1 MKLKL
6 ALIFSVIVVGFI
18 FFAPDPFNPLKDK
31 IAVIEK
37 VGQNID
43 GLKNGIDNTIDNIG
57 EKLDNV
63 KDNEAEFFSDE
74 EITGEQ
80 ESEIADEYTY
90 HGEIT
95 EDEQVS
101 SQEETPTQN
110 DDIVPQEEQPQND
123 GLIPQDNITEED
135 STLTETTEEPEIIND
150 GLSAKEQLQSKLLKT
165 LQLTTTQEDNGD
177 VKVQYS
183 DNSGNTISVKF
194 TLKNSERELFSGTF
208 YASNF
213 ETSITDISN
222 TDHIIEMVV
231 EHKEFGTITSSVYK
245 PAGNLNSMING
256 VFMTP

>member
-6 ALIFSVIVVGFI
+6 ALIFSVLVVGFI
-18 FFAPDPFNPLKDK
+18 LFAPASFNPLKDK
-31 IAVIEK
+31 VAVIDK
-37 VGQNID
+37 VEQNID

-57 EKLDNV
+57 EKFDNV
-63 KDNEAEFFSDE
+63 KDGSAELFSDK

-80 ESEIADEYTY
+80 ESEIAEEYTY
-90 HGEIT
+90 YGEAT
-95 EDEQVS
+95 EDEQVTT
-101 SQEETPTQN
+101 QDETPIQN
-110 DDIVPQEEQPQND
+110 DDITPQDD
-123 GLIPQDNITEED
+123 GLISQEESTEED
-135 STLTETTEEPEIIND
+135 TLTETTEEPELINN
-150 GLSAKEQLQSKLLKT
+150 GPSAQEQLQTKLLKT

-222 TDHIIEMVV
+222 TDHIIEMIV

>member
-6 ALIFSVIVVGFI
+6 ALIFSVLVVGFI
-18 FFAPDPFNPLKDK
+18 LFAPASFNPLKDK
-31 IAVIEK
+31 IAVIDK
-37 VGQNID
+37 VEQNID
-43 GLKNGIDNTIDNIG
+43 GLKDGIGNTIDNIG
-57 EKLDNV
+57 EKFDNV
-63 KDNEAEFFSDE
+63 KDSSAELFSDK

-80 ESEIADEYTY
+80 ESEIAEEYTY
-90 HGEIT
+90 HGEIA
-95 EDEQVS
+95 EDVPQT
-101 SQEETPTQN
+101 QDETPTQN
-110 DDIVPQEEQPQND
+110 DDITPQDE
-123 GLIPQDNITEED
+123 IPQDDGLVPQDDTTEED
-135 STLTETTEEPEIIND
+135 SVLTETIEEPEIIND

-165 LQLTTTQEDNGD
+165 LQLTTTQQDNGD
-177 VKVQYS
+177 VKVRYS
-183 DNSGNTISVKF
+183 DSSGNTISVKF
-194 TLKNSERELFSGTF
+194 TLKNSEKELFSGTF

>member
-6 ALIFSVIVVGFI
+6 ALIFSILVVGFI
-18 FFAPDPFNPLKDK
+18 LFAPASFNPLKDK
-31 IAVIEK
+31 VAVIDK
-37 VGQNID
+37 VEQNIN
-43 GLKNGIDNTIDNIG
+43 GLKDGIDNTIDNIG
-57 EKLDNV
+57 EKFDNV
-63 KDNEAEFFSDE
+63 KDSTAELFSDK

-80 ESEIADEYTY
+80 ESEIAEEYTY
-90 HGEIT
+90 HGEVT
-95 EDEQVS
+95 EDEQVPT
-101 SQEETPTQN
+101 QAEAPTQN
-110 DDIVPQEEQPQND
+110 DGITPQDEIPQND
-123 GLIPQDNITEED
+123 GIIPQDD
-135 STLTETTEEPEIIND
+135 STTTDIAEEPTLIDD
-150 GLSAKEQLQSKLLKT
+150 GPSAKEVLQSKLLKT
-165 LQLTTTQEDNGD
+165 FQLTTIQEDNGD
-177 VKVQYS
+177 VKVRYS

-194 TLKNSERELFSGTF
+194 TLKNSEKELFSGTF

>member
-18 FFAPDPFNPLKDK
+18 FLAPDPFNPLKDK
-31 IAVIEK
+31 IAIIDK

-43 GLKNGIDNTIDNIG
+43 GLKNDIDSTIDNIG
-57 EKLDNV
+57 EKFDNV
-63 KDNEAEFFSDE
+63 KDD
-74 EITGEQ
+74 
-80 ESEIADEYTY
+80 
-90 HGEIT
+90 HG
-95 EDEQVS
+95 
-101 SQEETPTQN
+101 
-110 DDIVPQEEQPQND
+110 
-123 GLIPQDNITEED
+123 LLPQDGIAEED
-135 STLTETTEEPEIIND
+135 AVLTETTEEPEIINN
-150 GLSAKEQLQSKLLKT
+150 GISAKEQLQSKLLKT

-183 DNSGNTISVKF
+183 DSSGNTISVKF

-245 PAGNLNSMING
+245 PAGNLNTMING
-256 VFMTP
+256 VFMTS

>member
-1 MKLKL
+1 LKLKL
-6 ALIFSVIVVGFI
+6 ALIFSVLVVGFI
-18 FFAPDPFNPLKDK
+18 LFAPASFNPLKDK
-31 IAVIEK
+31 VAVIDK
-37 VGQNID
+37 VEQNIN
-43 GLKNGIDNTIDNIG
+43 GLKDGIDNTIDNIG
-57 EKLDNV
+57 EKFDNV
-63 KDNEAEFFSDE
+63 KDSSAELFSDK

-80 ESEIADEYTY
+80 ESEIAEEYTY
-90 HGEIT
+90 HGEVT
-95 EDEQVS
+95 EDEQVPT
-101 SQEETPTQN
+101 QDETPIQN
-110 DDIVPQEEQPQND
+110 DGIIPQDEIPQDDSIVPQDDNEQ
-123 GLIPQDNITEED
+123 ED
-135 STLTETTEEPEIIND
+135 STTDTTEEPELIND
-150 GLSAKEQLQSKLLKT
+150 GPSAKEVLQSKLLKT

-231 EHKEFGTITSSVYK
+231 EHKEFGTISSSVYK

-256 VFMTP
+256 VFITS

>member
-6 ALIFSVIVVGFI
+6 ALIFSVFVVGFI
-18 FFAPDPFNPLKDK
+18 LFAPASFNPLKDK
-31 IAVIEK
+31 VAVIDK
-37 VGQNID
+37 VEQNID

-57 EKLDNV
+57 EKFDNV
-63 KDNEAEFFSDE
+63 KDSSAELFSDK

-80 ESEIADEYTY
+80 ESEIAEEYTY
-90 HGEIT
+90 HGEVT
-95 EDEQVS
+95 EDEQVPT
-101 SQEETPTQN
+101 QDETPIQN
-110 DDIVPQEEQPQND
+110 DGIIPQNETPQDDGIVPQD
-123 GLIPQDNITEED
+123 DSITD
-135 STLTETTEEPEIIND
+135 AAEEPELIND
-150 GLSAKEQLQSKLLKT
+150 GPSTKEVLQSKLLKT

-231 EHKEFGTITSSVYK
+231 EHKEFGTISSSVYK

-256 VFMTP
+256 VFITS

>member
-1 MKLKL
+1 MEELKLKL

-18 FFAPDPFNPLKDK
+18 FLAPDPFNPLKDK
-31 IAVIEK
+31 IAIIDK

-43 GLKNGIDNTIDNIG
+43 GLKNDIDSTIDNIG
-57 EKLDNV
+57 EKFDNV
-63 KDNEAEFFSDE
+63 KDD
-74 EITGEQ
+74 
-80 ESEIADEYTY
+80 
-90 HGEIT
+90 HG
-95 EDEQVS
+95 
-101 SQEETPTQN
+101 
-110 DDIVPQEEQPQND
+110 
-123 GLIPQDNITEED
+123 LLPQDGIAEED
-135 STLTETTEEPEIIND
+135 AVLTETTEEPEIINN
-150 GLSAKEQLQSKLLKT
+150 GISAKEQLQSKLLKT

-183 DNSGNTISVKF
+183 DSSGNTISVKF

-245 PAGNLNSMING
+245 PAGNLNTMING
-256 VFMTP
+256 VFMTS

>member
-6 ALIFSVIVVGFI
+6 ALIFSVLVVGFI
-18 FFAPDPFNPLKDK
+18 LFAPASFNPLKDK
-31 IAVIEK
+31 VVIIDK
-37 VGQNID
+37 VEQNID
-43 GLKNGIDNTIDNIG
+43 GLKDGIDNTIDNIG
-57 EKLDNV
+57 EKFDNV
-63 KDNEAEFFSDE
+63 KDSSAELFSDK

-80 ESEIADEYTY
+80 ESEIAEEYTY
-90 HGEIT
+90 HGEVT
-95 EDEQVS
+95 EDEQVPT
-101 SQEETPTQN
+101 QDETSTQN
-110 DDIVPQEEQPQND
+110 DGITQQDEIPQND
-123 GLIPQDNITEED
+123 GIIPQDDNTTPTD
-135 STLTETTEEPEIIND
+135 TTEEPALIDD
-150 GLSAKEQLQSKLLKT
+150 GPSTKEVLQSKLLKT

-177 VKVQYS
+177 VKVRYS

-194 TLKNSERELFSGTF
+194 TLKNSEKELFSGTF

>member
-6 ALIFSVIVVGFI
+6 ALIFSVLVIGFI
-18 FFAPDPFNPLKDK
+18 LFAPASFNPLKDK
-31 IAVIEK
+31 IAVIDK
-37 VGQNID
+37 VEQNID
-43 GLKNGIDNTIDNIG
+43 GLKDGIGNTIDNIG
-57 EKLDNV
+57 EKFDNV
-63 KDNEAEFFSDE
+63 KDSSAELFSDK

-80 ESEIADEYTY
+80 ESEIAEEYIY
-90 HGEIT
+90 HGEVT
-95 EDEQVS
+95 EDEQVPT
-101 SQEETPTQN
+101 QAETPTQN
-110 DDIVPQEEQPQND
+110 DGI
-123 GLIPQDNITEED
+123 IPQDDN
-135 STLTETTEEPEIIND
+135 TTPTDIAKEPALIND
-150 GLSAKEQLQSKLLKT
+150 GPSAKEVLQSKLLKT

-177 VKVQYS
+177 VKVRYS

-194 TLKNSERELFSGTF
+194 TLKNSEKELFSGTF

>member
-6 ALIFSVIVVGFI
+6 ALIFSVLVVGFI
-18 FFAPDPFNPLKDK
+18 LFAPTSFNPLKDK
-31 IAVIEK
+31 IAVIDK
-37 VGQNID
+37 VEQNID
-43 GLKNGIDNTIDNIG
+43 GLKDGIGNTIDNIG

-63 KDNEAEFFSDE
+63 KDSSAELFLDK

-80 ESEIADEYTY
+80 ESEIAEEYTY
-90 HGEIT
+90 HGEVT
-95 EDEQVS
+95 EDGQVPT
-101 SQEETPTQN
+101 QTEIPTQN
-110 DDIVPQEEQPQND
+110 DGITPQEEIPQND
-123 GLIPQDNITEED
+123 GIIPQDDNTIPTD
-135 STLTETTEEPEIIND
+135 TTEEPALIND
-150 GLSAKEQLQSKLLKT
+150 GPSAKEVLQSKLLKT
-165 LQLTTTQEDNGD
+165 LQLTTTQQDNGD

-194 TLKNSERELFSGTF
+194 TLKNSEKELFSGTF

-256 VFMTP
+256 IFMTP

>member
-1 MKLKL
+1 LKLKL

-18 FFAPDPFNPLKDK
+18 FLAPDPFNPLKDK
-31 IAVIEK
+31 VAVIDK

-43 GLKNGIDNTIDNIG
+43 GLKNGIDSTIDNIG
-57 EKLDNV
+57 EKFDNV
-63 KDNEAEFFSDE
+63 KDSA
-74 EITGEQ
+74 
-80 ESEIADEYTY
+80 
-90 HGEIT
+90 
-95 EDEQVS
+95 
-101 SQEETPTQN
+101 
-110 DDIVPQEEQPQND
+110 
-123 GLIPQDNITEED
+123 
-135 STLTETTEEPEIIND
+135 LTETTEEPEIIND

-213 ETSITDISN
+213 ETSIADISN

-245 PAGNLNSMING
+245 PAGNLNTMING
-256 VFMTP
+256 VFMTS

>member
-1 MKLKL
+1 LKLKL
-6 ALIFSVIVVGFI
+6 VLILSVIAVGFI
-18 FFAPDPFNPLKDK
+18 FLAPDSFNPIKDK
-31 IAVIEK
+31 VAVIDK

-43 GLKNGIDNTIDNIG
+43 GLKNDIDSTIDNIG
-57 EKLDNV
+57 EKFDSINDNQ
-63 KDNEAEFFSDE
+63 AELFSDE

-80 ESEIADEYTY
+80 ESEIADEYIY

-95 EDEQVS
+95 EDEPQT
-101 SQEETPTQN
+101 QDEAPTQTDDITPQDETPQ
-110 DDIVPQEEQPQND
+110 DD
-123 GLIPQDNITEED
+123 GLLPQDDTTEED
-135 STLTETTEEPEIIND
+135 SVLTETTEEPEIIND
-150 GLSAKEQLQSKLLKT
+150 GLSTKEQLQLKLLKT

-183 DNSGNTISVKF
+183 DSSGNTLSVKF

-231 EHKEFGTITSSVYK
+231 EHKEFGTI
-245 PAGNLNSMING
+245 ING
-256 VFMTP
+256 VFMTS

>member
-6 ALIFSVIVVGFI
+6 ALIFSVLVVGFI
-18 FFAPDPFNPLKDK
+18 LFAPASFNPLKDK
-31 IAVIEK
+31 VAVIDK
-37 VGQNID
+37 VEQNID
-43 GLKNGIDNTIDNIG
+43 GLKDGIGNTIDNIG
-57 EKLDNV
+57 EKFDNV
-63 KDNEAEFFSDE
+63 KDSSAELFSDK

-80 ESEIADEYTY
+80 ESEIAEEYTY
-90 HGEIT
+90 HGEVT
-95 EDEQVS
+95 EDEQVPT
-101 SQEETPTQN
+101 QAETPTQN
-110 DDIVPQEEQPQND
+110 DGITPQDEIPQND
-123 GLIPQDNITEED
+123 GIIPQDSEQED
-135 STLTETTEEPEIIND
+135 STTTDIAEEPEIIND
-150 GLSAKEQLQSKLLKT
+150 GPSAKQQLQSKLLKT

-194 TLKNSERELFSGTF
+194 TLKNSEKELFSGTF

-222 TDHIIEMVV
+222 TDHIIEMVI

>member
-6 ALIFSVIVVGFI
+6 ALIFSVIIVGFI

-31 IAVIEK
+31 VAVIEK

-63 KDNEAEFFSDE
+63 KDNEAELFSDE
-74 EITGEQ
+74 KIAGEQ
-80 ESEIADEYTY
+80 ESEIAGEYTY
-90 HGEIT
+90 HGEIV
-95 EDEQVS
+95 EDEQAS
-101 SQEETPTQN
+101 SQEETSTQN
-110 DDIVPQEEQPQND
+110 NDTAPKEEVPQND
-123 GLIPQDNITEED
+123 GLIPQDDKTKED
-135 STLTETTEEPEIIND
+135 DTLTKEESGIIND
-150 GLSAKEQLQSKLLKT
+150 GPSAKEQLQSKLLKT
-165 LQLTTTQEDNGD
+165 LQLTTIQEDNGD
-177 VKVQYS
+177 IKVQYS

-213 ETSITDISN
+213 ETSITDVSN

>member
-6 ALIFSVIVVGFI
+6 AIIFSVIVVGFI
-18 FFAPDPFNPLKDK
+18 FVAPDPFNPLKGK
-31 IAVIEK
+31 VAVIDK

-43 GLKNGIDNTIDNIG
+43 GLKNGIDNTIDDIG
-57 EKLDNV
+57 EKFDNI
-63 KDNEAEFFSDE
+63 KDSPAELFSDE

-95 EDEQVS
+95 EDELPTQD
-101 SQEETPTQN
+101 ETPQN
-110 DDIVPQEEQPQND
+110 NDITPQDE
-123 GLIPQDNITEED
+123 IPQDDGLVPQDDNAEED
-135 STLTETTEEPEIIND
+135 TLTKTTEPEIIND
-150 GLSAKEQLQSKLLKT
+150 GPSAKEQLQSKLLKT

-213 ETSITDISN
+213 ETSITDVSN

>member
-6 ALIFSVIVVGFI
+6 ALIFSVLVVGFI
-18 FFAPDPFNPLKDK
+18 LFAPVSFNPLRDK
-31 IAVIEK
+31 VSIIDK
-37 VGQNID
+37 VEQNID
-43 GLKNGIDNTIDNIG
+43 GFKNGIDNTIDNIG
-57 EKLDNV
+57 EKFDNV
-63 KDNEAEFFSDE
+63 KDSSAELFSDK

-80 ESEIADEYTY
+80 ESEIAEEYTY

-95 EDEQVS
+95 EDELPTQD
-101 SQEETPTQN
+101 EIPTQN
-110 DDIVPQEEQPQND
+110 DGITPQDEIPQND
-123 GLIPQDNITEED
+123 DIIPQDD
-135 STLTETTEEPEIIND
+135 STASPDTTEEPELID
-150 GLSAKEQLQSKLLKT
+150 GGPSAKEVLQSKLLKT
-165 LQLTTTQEDNGD
+165 LQLTTTQGDNGD
-177 VKVQYS
+177 VKVHYS

>member
-1 MKLKL
+1 LKLKL
-6 ALIFSVIVVGFI
+6 ALIFSVLVVGFI
-18 FFAPDPFNPLKDK
+18 LFAPASFNPLKDK
-31 IAVIEK
+31 IAVIDK

-43 GLKNGIDNTIDNIG
+43 GLKDGIGNTIDNIG
-57 EKLDNV
+57 EKFDNV
-63 KDNEAEFFSDE
+63 KDSSAELFSDK

-80 ESEIADEYTY
+80 ESEIAEEYTY
-90 HGEIT
+90 HGEVI

-101 SQEETPTQN
+101 TQDETATQDDTSQNNGIT
-110 DDIVPQEEQPQND
+110 
-123 GLIPQDNITEED
+123 PQDNTGQQDGTISTDTNKKESEFID
-135 STLTETTEEPEIIND
+135 SGT
-150 GLSAKEQLQSKLLKT
+150 SAKEALQTKLLKT

-177 VKVQYS
+177 VKVKYS

-194 TLKNSERELFSGTF
+194 TLKNSEKVLFSGTF
-208 YASNF
+208 FASNF

>member
-1 MKLKL
+1 LKLKL
-6 ALIFSVIVVGFI
+6 ALIFSVLVVGFI
-18 FFAPDPFNPLKDK
+18 LFAPASFNPLEDK
-31 IAVIEK
+31 IAVIDK
-37 VGQNID
+37 VEQNID
-43 GLKNGIDNTIDNIG
+43 GLKDGISNTIDNIG

-63 KDNEAEFFSDE
+63 KDSSAELFSDK

-80 ESEIADEYTY
+80 ESEIAEEYTY
-90 HGEIT
+90 HGEIA
-95 EDEQVS
+95 EDEQVPT
-101 SQEETPTQN
+101 QAETPTQN
-110 DDIVPQEEQPQND
+110 DGITPQEE
-123 GLIPQDNITEED
+123 IPQDDTTEED
-135 STLTETTEEPEIIND
+135 SVLTETIEEPEIIND

-165 LQLTTTQEDNGD
+165 LQLTTTQQDNGD

-183 DNSGNTISVKF
+183 DSSGNTISVKF

>member
-6 ALIFSVIVVGFI
+6 ALIFSVLVVGFI
-18 FFAPDPFNPLKDK
+18 LFAPASFNPLKDK
-31 IAVIEK
+31 IAVIDK
-37 VGQNID
+37 VEQNID
-43 GLKNGIDNTIDNIG
+43 GLKDGIGNTIDNIG

-63 KDNEAEFFSDE
+63 KDSSAELFSDK

-80 ESEIADEYTY
+80 ESEIAEEYTY
-90 HGEIT
+90 HGEVT
-95 EDEQVS
+95 EDGQVPT
-101 SQEETPTQN
+101 QTEIPTQN
-110 DDIVPQEEQPQND
+110 DGITPQEE
-123 GLIPQDNITEED
+123 IPQDDGIIPQDDNTTPTDITK
-135 STLTETTEEPEIIND
+135 EPTIIDD
-150 GLSAKEQLQSKLLKT
+150 GTSAKEVLQSKLLKT
-165 LQLTTTQEDNGD
+165 LQLTTTQQDNGD
-177 VKVQYS
+177 VKVRYS
-183 DNSGNTISVKF
+183 DSSGNTISVKF
-194 TLKNSERELFSGTF
+194 TLKNSEKELFSGTF

>member
-1 MKLKL
+1 LKLKL

-18 FFAPDPFNPLKDK
+18 FLAPDPFNPLKDK
-31 IAVIEK
+31 IAIIDK

-43 GLKNGIDNTIDNIG
+43 GLKNDIDSTIDNIG
-57 EKLDNV
+57 EKFDNV
-63 KDNEAEFFSDE
+63 KDD
-74 EITGEQ
+74 
-80 ESEIADEYTY
+80 
-90 HGEIT
+90 HG
-95 EDEQVS
+95 
-101 SQEETPTQN
+101 
-110 DDIVPQEEQPQND
+110 
-123 GLIPQDNITEED
+123 LLPQDGIAEED
-135 STLTETTEEPEIIND
+135 AVLTETTEEPEIINN
-150 GLSAKEQLQSKLLKT
+150 GISAKEQLQSKLLKT

-183 DNSGNTISVKF
+183 DSSGNTISVKF

-245 PAGNLNSMING
+245 PAGNLNTMING
-256 VFMTP
+256 VFMTS

>member
-18 FFAPDPFNPLKDK
+18 FLAPDPFNPLKDK
-31 IAVIEK
+31 IAIIDK

-43 GLKNGIDNTIDNIG
+43 GLKNDIDSTIDNIG
-57 EKLDNV
+57 EKFDNV
-63 KDNEAEFFSDE
+63 KDD
-74 EITGEQ
+74 
-80 ESEIADEYTY
+80 
-90 HGEIT
+90 HG
-95 EDEQVS
+95 
-101 SQEETPTQN
+101 
-110 DDIVPQEEQPQND
+110 
-123 GLIPQDNITEED
+123 LLPQDCIAEED
-135 STLTETTEEPEIIND
+135 AVLTETTEEPEIINN
-150 GLSAKEQLQSKLLKT
+150 GISAKEQLQSKLLKT

-183 DNSGNTISVKF
+183 DSSGNTISVKF

-245 PAGNLNSMING
+245 PAGNLNTMING
-256 VFMTP
+256 VFMTS

>member
-1 MKLKL
+1 LKLKL
-6 ALIFSVIVVGFI
+6 ALIFSVLVVGFI
-18 FFAPDPFNPLKDK
+18 LFAPASFNPLKDK
-31 IAVIEK
+31 VAVIDK
-37 VGQNID
+37 VEQNIN
-43 GLKNGIDNTIDNIG
+43 GLKDGIDNTIDNIG
-57 EKLDNV
+57 EKFDNV
-63 KDNEAEFFSDE
+63 KDSSAELFLDK

-80 ESEIADEYTY
+80 ESEMAEEYTY
-90 HGEIT
+90 YGEVT
-95 EDEQVS
+95 EDEQVPT
-101 SQEETPTQN
+101 QDETP
-110 DDIVPQEEQPQND
+110 IQND
-123 GLIPQDNITEED
+123 GIIPQDEIPQDDSIVSQVDNEQED
-135 STLTETTEEPEIIND
+135 STTDITEEPELIND
-150 GLSAKEQLQSKLLKT
+150 GPSAKEVLQSKLLKT

-231 EHKEFGTITSSVYK
+231 EHKEFGTISSSVYK

-256 VFMTP
+256 VFITS

>member
-1 MKLKL
+1 LKLKL

-18 FFAPDPFNPLKDK
+18 FLAPDPFNPLKDK
-31 IAVIEK
+31 VAVIDK

-43 GLKNGIDNTIDNIG
+43 GLKNDIDNTIDNIG
-57 EKLDNV
+57 EKFDNV
-63 KDNEAEFFSDE
+63 KDSPAEVFSDE

-90 HGEIT
+90 YGEIA
-95 EDEQVS
+95 EDEPQT
-101 SQEETPTQN
+101 QDETTQN
-110 DDIVPQEEQPQND
+110 DDITPQDETSQDDSLVPQD
-123 GLIPQDNITEED
+123 DTTEED
-135 STLTETTEEPEIIND
+135 SVLTETTEEPEIIND
-150 GLSAKEQLQSKLLKT
+150 DLSAKEKLQSKLLKT

-183 DNSGNTISVKF
+183 DSSGNTISVKF

-213 ETSITDISN
+213 ETSITDVSN